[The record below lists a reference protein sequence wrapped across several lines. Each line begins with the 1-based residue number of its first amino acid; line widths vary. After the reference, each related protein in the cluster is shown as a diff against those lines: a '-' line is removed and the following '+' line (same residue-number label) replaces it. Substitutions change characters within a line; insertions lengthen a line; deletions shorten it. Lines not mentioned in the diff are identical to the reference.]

1 MKREVTRV
9 NLVLF
14 QTSLVIPLWKAP
26 FGMTPFITALGPIPK
41 VVLPDVHANGRCNE
55 PNSVCK
61 VMIVARLSVKPL
73 LVAHYGRCRP
83 L

>member
-14 QTSLVIPLWKAP
+14 QTSLWKAP
-26 FGMTPFITALGPIPK
+26 FGMTPFITALGPIPDE

-61 VMIVARLSVKPL
+61 VMIVAKVVCQTSLGSSL
-73 LVAHYGRCRP
+73 W
-83 L
+83 

>member
-14 QTSLVIPLWKAP
+14 QTSLGIPLWKAP
-26 FGMTPFITALGPIPK
+26 FGMTPFITALGPIPIPK

-61 VMIVARLSVKPL
+61 VMIVAKVVCQTSLGSSL
-73 LVAHYGRCRP
+73 W
-83 L
+83 